1 MGFLKDLLKTYL
13 TDGVR
18 GKLGTQAGTS
28 AQDTDNGVESVITAI
43 LAGLQRNVSTREGA
57 ASLDKALAKDHDG
70 SILNDLA
77 GVAGGQAAQK
87 DGAKILDHIFG
98 KDKASVQ
105 DAVSKKTGLDKEA
118 VMALMIALAPI
129 VLGKLGEMKKNKDM
143 KADEIAKEIEKE
155 KAPSGGLMDNLVGML
170 DTNKDG
176 SVVDDLLKM
185 GGSMLGGKKS

>member
-28 AQDTDNGVESVITAI
+28 TQDTDNGVESVITAI

-77 GVAGGQAAQK
+77 GAVGDQAAQK

-98 KDKASVQ
+98 KDKTSVR
-105 DAVSKKTGLDKEA
+105 DAVSKKNRTRQRSCHGSDDCVSPDSA
-118 VMALMIALAPI
+118 RQTWR
-129 VLGKLGEMKKNKDM
+129 N
-143 KADEIAKEIEKE
+143 EKE
-155 KAPSGGLMDNLVGML
+155 
-170 DTNKDG
+170 
-176 SVVDDLLKM
+176 
-185 GGSMLGGKKS
+185 

>member
-87 DGAKILDHIFG
+87 MAPRYLIIF
-98 KDKASVQ
+98 SVRTKP
-105 DAVSKKTGLDKEA
+105 AYRMPSVKKPDSTK
-118 VMALMIALAPI
+118 
-129 VLGKLGEMKKNKDM
+129 KL
-143 KADEIAKEIEKE
+143 
-155 KAPSGGLMDNLVGML
+155 SWH
-170 DTNKDG
+170 
-176 SVVDDLLKM
+176 
-185 GGSMLGGKKS
+185 